1 MNVLVV
7 APHPDDEVIGCG
19 GTIAR
24 HVAAGDT
31 VDVCFITDDNGWEEA
46 RNAAC
51 VLGTCCLPRAHFKE
65 LNLARMASGD
75 IPGFIADVIDRL
87 RSEIVYLPPPDLNED
102 HAVVYRAGLV
112 ATRPLPGSPV
122 RRVLAYEIPCTTRF
136 NDHTFHA
143 NVYVDI
149 SAYWP
154 TKLAALREYK
164 SQMKPWP
171 HPRSFLGL
179 ARAADERGIPIG
191 APYAEAFQLIREIQ
205 K

>member
-46 RNAAC
+46 RKAAC
-51 VLGTCCLPRAHFKE
+51 VLETCCLSRAHFKE

-149 SAYWP
+149 TDYVAV
-154 TKLAALREYK
+154 KLKAFGCYK
-164 SQMKPWP
+164 SQVQQWP
-171 HPRSFLGL
+171 HPRSFPGLVRAAEERGL
-179 ARAADERGIPIG
+179 AIG
-191 APYAEAFQLIREIQ
+191 VEDAEAFQLIREIQ
-205 K
+205 R